1 MRCYVNI
8 SGLLQE
14 FMSSTLPEW
23 VLVLLVLKLYVIF
36 YQWIHNHTLYF
47 AKRNSS
53 LLNPFNL
60 WFFPPTTRWNS
71 FYQMNGRKFLR
82 EIPLH
87 EALSKNLQAPEE
99 VSEHPVQRTENACC
113 QPKVEPGGRARL
125 LAPSVL
131 CLLLSLAKPCS
142 FAGGKW
148 FLHWSADWEDVDS
161 DGELS
166 CSG

>member
-1 MRCYVNI
+1 MHMRCYVNI

-14 FMSSTLPEW
+14 FMSATLPEW

-36 YQWIHNHTLYF
+36 FINGFIITYSILQKEIHHSRTPLICD
-47 AKRNSS
+47 
-53 LLNPFNL
+53 P
-60 WFFPPTTRWNS
+60 PPTKWNS
-71 FYQMNGRKFLR
+71 FYQINGRKFLR

-87 EALSKNLQAPEE
+87 EDLSKNLQAPEE

-125 LAPSVL
+125 LAPTVL
-131 CLLLSLAKPCS
+131 CLLLNLAKPCS

-148 FLHWSADWEDVDS
+148 FLHWSAD
-161 DGELS
+161 
-166 CSG
+166 

>member
-1 MRCYVNI
+1 MHMRCYVNI

-14 FMSSTLPEW
+14 FMSATLPEW

-36 YQWIHNHTLYF
+36 FINGFIITYSILQKGIHHSRTPLICD
-47 AKRNSS
+47 S
-53 LLNPFNL
+53 P
-60 WFFPPTTRWNS
+60 PPTKWNS
-71 FYQMNGRKFLR
+71 FYQINGRKFLR

-148 FLHWSADWEDVDS
+148 FLHWSAD
-161 DGELS
+161 
-166 CSG
+166 